1 MVAEFLQFPTAYWAE
16 HQPNEVAIIWKKGN
30 SQGENSVLSLSSTLF
45 PNIAEQITWAEWQRL
60 VLSTQLY
67 LAQIGVK
74 SNSLIAYQGSHRLA
88 GLLCYCA
95 TLAMGAR
102 LLQISPMMPEKQLKS
117 CLSQNSVQVLITD
130 QHFAD
135 FSQDL
140 TAYMLQANSNQI
152 DHFNLP
158 ATFTLTSG
166 SLGNPKAVVHT
177 IQQHLD
183 NAKGVC
189 ELMDFKQQDCWLL
202 SLPLFHVSGQ
212 GIVWRWLSVGAT
224 LMLVENKQDFWQG
237 LAQSS
242 HASLVPTQ
250 LQRYLA
256 QTERSVKKQKILLG
270 GAFIPSELITQA
282 MQQGIE
288 TYAGYGLTEMASTV
302 CAVNA
307 ENDNVGRPLWQREI
321 LIEHDEIWVRG
332 AGLGLGYWLNQQ
344 IVPFIN
350 VQGWFATKDKGY
362 WNKQN
367 HLVVEGRLDNMFIS
381 GGENIQPEQI
391 EKILLS
397 SGLIEQVMIIPI
409 SDNEFGFRPVA
420 VVKFTELFNL
430 QAVRLL
436 EDFAK
441 QHLEKFKLPIAY
453 VPFPSHIQGGIKY
466 PRKKLQQEIALQFKR
481 EKNV

>member
-1 MVAEFLQFPTAYWAE
+1 MAEFLQFPTAYWAE
-16 HQPNEVAIIWKKGN
+16 QQPNQVAIIWKKSN
-30 SQGENSVLSLSSTLF
+30 EQGENSALSSSLALF

-67 LAQIGVK
+67 LAQIGVN

-102 LLQISPMMPEKQLKS
+102 LLQISPMMPENQLKS
-117 CLSQNSVQVLITD
+117 CLSQNGVQVLITD

-140 TAYMLQANSNQI
+140 TAYMLQANCNQI

-166 SLGNPKAVVHT
+166 SSGNPKAVVHT

-224 LMLVENKQDFWQG
+224 LMVVENKQDFWQG

-302 CAVNA
+302 CAVKM
-307 ENDNVGRPLWQREI
+307 ENDNVGKPLWQRKVQ
-321 LIEHDEIWVRG
+321 IEQDEIWVQG

-350 VQGWFATKDKGY
+350 AQGWFATKDKGY

-436 EDFAK
+436 ENFAK

-466 PRKKLQQEIALQFKR
+466 PRKQLQQEIALQFKR

>member
-1 MVAEFLQFPTAYWAE
+1 MAEFLQFPTAHWAE
-16 HQPNEVAIIWKKGN
+16 QQPNAVAIIWKKGKE
-30 SQGENSVLSLSSTLF
+30 QGENSALSSSFTLF
-45 PNIAEQITWAEWQRL
+45 PNIAEKITWTEWQRL
-60 VLSTQLY
+60 VLSAQLY
-67 LAQIGVK
+67 LGKIGVN
-74 SNSLIAYQGSHRLA
+74 SNSLIAYQGTHRLA

-102 LLQISPMMPEKQLKS
+102 LLQISPMMPEKQVRS
-117 CLSQNSVQVLITD
+117 CLLQNGVKFLITD
-130 QHFAD
+130 EHFAD

-140 TAYMLQANSNQI
+140 TAYMLQANCNQI
-152 DHFNLP
+152 ACFNLP

-166 SLGNPKAVVHT
+166 SSGSPKAVVHT

-189 ELMDFKQQDCWLL
+189 ELMDFKQQHCWLL

-224 LMLVENKQDFWQG
+224 LMALEDRQDFWQG

-250 LQRYLA
+250 LQRYLV
-256 QTERSVKKQKILLG
+256 QTEKRIKKQKILLG

-282 MQQGIE
+282 MAQGIE

-302 CAVNA
+302 CAVKM
-307 ENDNVGRPLWQREI
+307 ENDNVGKPLLQREVQ
-321 LIEHDEIWVRG
+321 IEKNEIWVRG
-332 AGLGLGYWLNQQ
+332 AGLGLGYWLHQQ

-350 VQGWFATKDKGY
+350 DQGWFATKDKGF

-397 SGLIEQVMIIPI
+397 SGLIEQVMVVPI

-420 VVKFTELFNL
+420 VVRFAESFNL

-436 EDFAK
+436 ENFAK
-441 QHLEKFKLPIAY
+441 RHLEKFKLPVAY
-453 VPFPSHIQGGIKY
+453 VPFPSDIQGGIKY
-466 PRKKLQQEIALQFKR
+466 PRKQLQQEIALQFKR

>member
-1 MVAEFLQFPTAYWAE
+1 MAEFLQFPTAYWARQ
-16 HQPNEVAIIWKKGN
+16 QPNEVAIIWKKGYVRD
-30 SQGENSVLSLSSTLF
+30 ENSALSSSSTLF
-45 PNIAEQITWAEWQRL
+45 PNIAEQITWAEWQKL
-60 VLSTQLY
+60 VLSAQLY
-67 LAQIGVK
+67 LSQIGV
-74 SNSLIAYQGSHRLA
+74 NSTSLVAYQGSHRLA

-117 CLSQNSVQVLITD
+117 CLLQNGVEVLITD
-130 QHFAD
+130 HYFAD

-140 TAYMLQANSNQI
+140 TAYALQPDCNQI

-166 SLGNPKAVVHT
+166 SSGSPKAVVHT

-189 ELMDFKQQDCWLL
+189 ELMDFQQQHCWLL

-224 LMLVENKQDFWQG
+224 LMVVEDKQDFWQG
-237 LAQSS
+237 LERSS

-256 QTERSVKKQKILLG
+256 QPERSVKKQKILLG
-270 GAFIPSELITQA
+270 GSFISSELITQA

-302 CAVNA
+302 CAVKS
-307 ENDNVGRPLWQREI
+307 ENDNVGRPLWQREV
-321 LIEHDEIWVRG
+321 LIDQNEIWVRG

-344 IVPFIN
+344 IVPFVN
-350 VQGWFATKDKGY
+350 SQGWFATKDKGF

-397 SGLIEQVMIIPI
+397 SGLLEQVMIVPI

-420 VVKFTELFNL
+420 VVEFIDLFNL

-436 EDFAK
+436 ESFAK

-453 VPFPSHIQGGIKY
+453 VPFPSPIQGGIKY